1 MQHIA
6 KNFKYR
12 PEYLYIILEGKYAG
26 RNVEYH
32 DAVLHLDKH
41 LAIIVENEMSA
52 TFAEHLI
59 QHRIQTTLNSSR
71 GVAYNNNGGTLKVNR
86 AHTKYAVQLHLA
98 KNGDSD
104 GMGVL
109 WWLAQGDRGAPILP
123 SSAFRRPHVMKNWNI
138 SIGDVRDS
146 TVQCRYNLQSGEVSA
161 RHEPSARHVK
171 VTQPMCHTGLA
182 AVHAPARFT
191 NDDAATAGICALCG
205 VPIARVETCLSELDL
220 IAATEGEPTRDPLC
234 RRAYTATV
242 AGFGP
247 SVLCAQCGRA
257 CAKLQPYVDAGT
269 RAWKTVLGVQEDN
282 NSTNATKIARQ
293 LFPKSIP
300 FIERLSV
307 CMDVREDTGNRR
319 QFAIVLA
326 QCPFENLR
334 SVYVPKAHRRLK
346 ELDIQNDIHEA
357 PFEETPLNGTSDA
370 PFTDLQE
377 LENNFNQ
384 TQTYIESFPCSAAMT
399 PSGSGMDKHF
409 TEYTTRD
416 AKVYQAAAILY
427 TTEAETWKKPPPNDR
442 ITDLLSVGLR
452 VRRTSKPSDV
462 MYIEKIVK
470 NRTNNIMSVKIS
482 AVGSIARQDQ
492 APAQNTRSQVSNV
505 LPETTESIP
514 LKVFMKDYELHEKT
528 KDVGHLYKLY
538 RDNVDAQQRIL
549 SAKEAHN
556 HFGKLYEAQNKSVH
570 VLFVKIDNLRDTYA
584 LPRSGTLKHVLIS
597 LWKPNH
603 QTTHSVAMQLRAL
616 GHLAFRYVQPHLE
629 YTWRLNNEDLLCN
642 NFLYFVWDLYV
653 AQQAAK
659 RDHDAAFKEILAHI
673 FPQYN
678 PSSVAPQVPAQ
689 GHKEPREHVKDV
701 LHQLEMSLG
710 TKGSLYTELIRRA
723 DLISGTH
730 AMQLDTIQAPN
741 LTLEA
746 RLIGNNATR
755 YDMHAR
761 GMRCLL
767 LQTAAGLAKDNVR
780 YDGIERLRDVAPLS
794 KAFDD

>member
-6 KNFKYR
+6 MKLDPR
-12 PEYLYIILEGKYAG
+12 PDVLYIVLEGKYTG
-26 RNVEYH
+26 RGVEYH
-32 DAVLHLDKH
+32 DAVLLLQNHM
-41 LAIIVENEMSA
+41 AIIVENEMSG
-52 TFAEHLI
+52 TTREQFI
-59 QHRIQTTLNSSR
+59 TNRIQKTLQSTK
-71 GVAYNNNGGTLKVNR
+71 GVWYNNDGGKLEVHTAN
-86 AHTKYAVQLHLA
+86 TKYAVQLRLA
-98 KNGDSD
+98 KHGDSD
-104 GMGVL
+104 GTGVL
-109 WWLAQGDRGAPILP
+109 WWLAQGDRGPCILP
-123 SSAFRRPHVMKNWNI
+123 SAAFTRPRLTKNWNVI
-138 SIGDVRDS
+138 LENITNN
-146 TVQCRYNLQSGEVSA
+146 TVKCRYIQKSGEVRST
-161 RHEPSARHVK
+161 HERERRIK
-171 VTQPMCHTGLA
+171 IEKPMCYTGLA
-182 AVHAPARFT
+182 AVHAAARFT
-191 NDDAATAGICALCG
+191 HDDDGTAGVCALCG
-205 VPIARVETCLSELDL
+205 VPVARAATCLSELEL
-220 IAATEGEPTRDPLC
+220 IAAAEGQPTRDPLS
-234 RRAYTATV
+234 RRAYTAAV

-247 SVLCAQCGRA
+247 SALCAQCGGE
-257 CAKLQPYVDAGT
+257 CAKLPSYVDAGT
-269 RAWKTVLGVQEDN
+269 RAWKTVLGMEGEQNTEN
-282 NSTNATKIARQ
+282 GTKLARK
-293 LFPKSIP
+293 LFPRDIP

-307 CMDVREDTGNRR
+307 CMDVREDTGKRR

-357 PFEETPLNGTSDA
+357 PFEETPLDGTSDA
-370 PFTDLQE
+370 RFTDLQG
-377 LENNFNQ
+377 LGDNFNQ

-416 AKVYQAAAILY
+416 GKVYQAAAILY
-427 TTEAETWKKPPPNDR
+427 TTGAETWQKPPPNDR

-452 VRRTSKPSDV
+452 VRRTSEPSAV
-462 MYIEKIVK
+462 MYIEKIFK
-470 NRTNNIMSVKIS
+470 NRKNNIKRVKIS

-514 LKVFMKDYELHEKT
+514 LKVFMKDYTLHEKT

-549 SAKEAHN
+549 SAKVAHN

-629 YTWRLNNEDLLCN
+629 STWGLTNEDLLCN

-659 RDHDAAFKEILAHI
+659 RDQDAAFQGILAHI

-678 PSSVAPQVPAQ
+678 PSSVAPQ
-689 GHKEPREHVKDV
+689 GHKTPREHVKDV
-701 LHQLEMSLG
+701 LYQLEMSLG
-710 TKGSLYTELIRRA
+710 TKGSLYTELVRRA

-741 LTLEA
+741 LALEA